1 MERVAATE
9 PDTERTKQRDMWTP
23 AEFQRHLRAAL
34 VHLYDPDFLRRSPLA
49 QALGLER
56 RADLPLALQN
66 ALIEAIESLKPG
78 PDDPPGSRSRRISD
92 LLLYRYVQQLSQEE
106 VADQLGLS
114 VRHLRRTQ
122 GEALEALCRSLCERY
137 HLSSEIGSALSPAD
151 ADGILP
157 LGMPGLDD
165 ELAWL
170 RDAPLDEPAQLDQAL
185 REAARLARPLADQHG
200 VTLVVEEAQAMPL
213 LAAQPIALRQIVL
226 NLLSVAIARTPR
238 GLVRVWARSLHS
250 EVEVRWACQQA
261 RPGPRL
267 PLDQEGDALQVAKR
281 LAMFCRGRLHCS
293 TEHGAFCAS
302 LVLPSLEQ
310 DSILV
315 IDDNAET
322 LEFMQRYTL
331 GTRYRLVT
339 TRDPEEAQRLAIET
353 EPAAILLDVMM
364 PRIDGWTI
372 LGQLQQHPQ
381 TRHIPIIVC
390 TVMPQEAL
398 ALSLG
403 ASAFL
408 RKPVTRQAFLSALDR
423 LVAAR
428 ETGSR

>member
-1 MERVAATE
+1 
-9 PDTERTKQRDMWTP
+9 MWTP
-23 AEFQRHLRAAL
+23 EEFQRHLRAAL
-34 VHLYDPDFLRRSPLA
+34 THLYDPDFLRRSPLA
-49 QALGLER
+49 QVLGLER

-66 ALIEAIESLKPG
+66 ALIEAIETLKPG
-78 PDDPPGSRSRRISD
+78 PDDPPGSRSHRISD

-114 VRHLRRTQ
+114 VRHLRRAQ
-122 GEALEALCRSLCERY
+122 NEALEALCRRLCERH
-137 HLSSEIGSALSPAD
+137 HLSSEVGSSLSPAD
-151 ADGILP
+151 ADGVLP

-170 RDAPLDEPAQLDQAL
+170 RDAPVDEPAQVDQAL
-185 REAARLARPLADQHG
+185 LEAARLARPLANQHG
-200 VTLVVEEAQAMPL
+200 VTLVVEEPQAMPL

-226 NLLSVAIARTPR
+226 NLLSVAIARTPG

-250 EVEVRWACQQA
+250 EVEVQWACEQA
-261 RPGPRL
+261 RPGPR
-267 PLDQEGDALQVAKR
+267 PSLDQEGDALQVAKR
-281 LAMFCRGRLHCS
+281 LAMFCRGRLHYGA
-293 TEHGAFCAS
+293 ERGAFCAS

-315 IDDNAET
+315 VDDNAET

-339 TRDPEEAQRLAIET
+339 TQDPEEAQRLAIEI

-364 PRIDGWTI
+364 PRVDGWTI

-423 LVAAR
+423 LVAVR
-428 ETGSR
+428 ETDSR